1 MKKLLKFLLNNLM
14 MAIAILCPI
23 VLVCVA
29 TVKMNIDIL
38 TFRHNII
45 TKPEQAQEIMRNFAV
60 EKFTPFLILFCV
72 IGLFYGLAKLCSVME
87 KNEIRNRKSN

>member
-1 MKKLLKFLLNNLM
+1 
-14 MAIAILCPI
+14 
-23 VLVCVA
+23 
-29 TVKMNIDIL
+29 
-38 TFRHNII
+38 
-45 TKPEQAQEIMRNFAV
+45 MRDFAV